1 MFARR
6 LTLALATIA
15 GAAVLEG
22 LAAIW
27 ALNIANDHVLRGR
40 VASDIQLAF
49 EELTIS
55 KLRLRAWFTEAQ
67 LNANT
72 SDSLRQKYQ
81 TDMRKTLTTL
91 NQLSDKT
98 IKFDS
103 SDATLTEYR
112 KRQNTLSV
120 LEESVTVLEAVAA
133 KVKPLQLGT
142 NTQQAW
148 LTAGDLF
155 DISRGR
161 DLRQLLADSIEREVL
176 AVVRERAAA
185 DKALSLMHNI
195 LLSAAFTIALAALLL
210 SASFARALRRPLNEL
225 NAGAKALQQGDL
237 TYRIP
242 LDGVDEFSAVASSMN
257 AMSVELSKH
266 RADETLQR
274 HQLEKLVQA
283 RTSELQGALDALQ
296 GVDAARRRLFAD
308 ISHELRTP
316 TTAILGEA
324 EITLRGLEKPSQDY
338 RAALQRIVST
348 SKQLGA
354 VIDDLLTMARSD
366 IDTLSLKRH
375 PLDIIEPL
383 KEAIQQAS
391 ALAHEKNITLQ
402 LSSLPNCPLI
412 VLADPLRLRQLLIL
426 LLDNAVHYSHLNGV
440 VKISVQEKFIETD
453 SKAYCELHISDQGI
467 GISSSDLPMVFER
480 NFRSQN
486 ARTHRAKGSGLGLS
500 IGLAMAHAH
509 DGKLLIYSEEN
520 IGTTVTLLLPLLT
533 PQSNQRL

>member
-210 SASFARALRRPLNEL
+210 AASFARALRRPLNEL

-375 PLDIIEPL
+375 PLDIIDPL

-440 VKISVQEKFIETD
+440 VKILVQEKFIETD
-453 SKAYCELHISDQGI
+453 NKAYCELHISDQGI